1 MNERPSTASPILAA
15 AKRVDS
21 AEDDRKNLF
30 LEGVA
35 QNAINHVMRL
45 RDEGE
50 VNENHVVAKRAIHK
64 VLLELLANDRP
75 APIARTSSPD
85 PVVVSS
91 ALAKMAAAI
100 DALPQRDEETH

>member
-1 MNERPSTASPILAA
+1 MNERPNTASPVLAA
-15 AKRVDS
+15 AKRVDE
-21 AEDDRKNLF
+21 AQDDRNSLF

-50 VNENHVVAKRAIHK
+50 VNENHVVAKRAIHR
-64 VLLELLANDRP
+64 VLLELLANNKP

-85 PVVVSS
+85 PVVVSG

-100 DALPQRDEETH
+100 DALDEGVK